1 MSKPPAP
8 DRAPRRPSQPDRD
21 RAARD
26 FAAREEAA
34 RDQAARNQAAQVF
47 AALGDG
53 TRLALLSRLCD
64 GRPRSLVDLTGGTGL
79 TRQGVAKH
87 LGVLEQ
93 AGVVARSRVGR
104 ESRFS
109 IRQESLAEAR
119 RYLET
124 AARQWDDA
132 IERLKKV
139 VEG

>member
-1 MSKPPAP
+1 MGDPEPHSPTQT
-8 DRAPRRPSQPDRD
+8 D
-21 RAARD
+21 
-26 FAAREEAA
+26 
-34 RDQAARNQAAQVF
+34 RDQAAQIF

-53 TRLALLSRLCD
+53 TRLALLSRLCE
-64 GRPRSLVDLTGGTGL
+64 GSPRSLVELTGGTGL

-109 IRQESLAEAR
+109 VRQESLAEAR

-124 AARQWDDA
+124 ALRQWDEA
-132 IERLKKV
+132 IERLKGF